1 MKASDE
7 KLKAS
12 LREAMRLDQARLEEE
27 MKNCEPHVFSE
38 EFERQM
44 EEMMQVQKRKSRF
57 GSHLRYI
64 AAAVVVLL
72 LTGGILFIGSEDL
85 HASELQIDIR
95 EWLDNFFTV
104 EDGDHTR
111 KEDGILFEETQIG
124 YMPEGFEKS
133 GELVTYTNV
142 QYEYYNEK
150 EVDEYIFLQVSRNR
164 ILVHISNEDINNE
177 VHINQAGYEYTLIE
191 QEDVKE
197 KTLMWKDGNDIFYK
211 IVGNVDVDELI
222 KIMDSVSY

>member
-7 KLKAS
+7 KLRES
-12 LREAMRLDQARLEEE
+12 LREAMRLDQERLEEE

-104 EDGDHTR
+104 EDGKRGR
-111 KEDGILFEETQIG
+111 KETDTLFAESQIG
-124 YMPEGFEKS
+124 YMTEGFEKS
-133 GELVTYTNV
+133 GELVTYTDV
-142 QYEYYNEK
+142 QYEYRNETGN
-150 EVDEYIFLQVSRNR
+150 YIFVQASRDMNLQQ
-164 ILVHISNEDINNE
+164 IDNEEAVIE
-177 VHINQAGYEYTLIE
+177 VHVNASGYEYSLAYRE
-191 QEDVKE
+191 NSDE
-197 KTLMWKDGNDIFYK
+197 KILLWKADNDIFYK
-211 IVGNVDVDELI
+211 IAGKVDVEELI

>member
-7 KLKAS
+7 KLRES

-27 MKNCEPHVFSE
+27 MKNCEPHIFSE

-133 GELVTYTNV
+133 GELVTYTDA
-142 QYEYYNEK
+142 QYEYQ
-150 EVDEYIFLQVSRNR
+150 DEAGNYIFVQASRDMNLQQ
-164 ILVHISNEDINNE
+164 IDNEEAVIE
-177 VHINQAGYEYTLIE
+177 VHVNASGYEYSLAYRE
-191 QEDVKE
+191 NSDE
-197 KTLMWKDGNDIFYK
+197 KTLLWKDENDVFYK
-211 IVGNVDVDELI
+211 ITGKVDAEELI
-222 KIMDSVSY
+222 RIMDSVSY

>member
-7 KLKAS
+7 KLRES

-133 GELVTYTNV
+133 GELVTYSLV
-142 QYEYYNEK
+142 QYSFSDGTDGYITISAARDMNLIQ
-150 EVDEYIFLQVSRNR
+150 VDNV
-164 ILVHISNEDINNE
+164 DIDNE
-177 VHINQAGYEYTLIE
+177 VHVNAIGLEYT
-191 QEDVKE
+191 QTYRE
-197 KTLMWKDGNDIFYK
+197 KVGESMLMWKDNAEVFYS
-211 IVGNVDVDELI
+211 ILGNVDAEELI